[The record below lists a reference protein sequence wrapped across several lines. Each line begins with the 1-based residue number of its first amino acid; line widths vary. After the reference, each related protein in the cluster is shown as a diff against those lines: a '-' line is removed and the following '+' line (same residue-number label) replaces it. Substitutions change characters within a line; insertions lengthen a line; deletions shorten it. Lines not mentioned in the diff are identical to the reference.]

1 MPGIY
6 IETFGCQ
13 MNEADSQAIA
23 ERARSAGYTVVDR
36 PLDASVVVVNTCTVR
51 DNAETRAYGRIGH
64 LKALKDRNPGVRLVV
79 TGCLA
84 EQDRDR
90 MQRIVPHVDAVFG
103 TQDLF
108 KLSEA
113 IARWRDEFL
122 DTPQE
127 ADEEAALLLPLGGAP
142 DGVSDAYS
150 HLRAFVTVQRG
161 CSYYCTFCIV
171 PHVRG
176 RFDHRPIGDI
186 LDEVRRRVAEGAREI
201 TLVGQTVNAYKDPGG
216 DSDFSELLERTARI
230 GGVERLTFVTSHP
243 KDFTA
248 KLVRTLA
255 ALPTVNPRLHLPM
268 QSGSN
273 PVLRRMN
280 RKYTIEEYR
289 SKIDVFREHCPGWS
303 LSTDLIVAF
312 PGETDEDFGR
322 TLDVCRE
329 IGFAQAFTF
338 VYSPRRGTP
347 AARWTQISPETGGA
361 RLRLLAQVVDDSATA
376 FHRAKVGTTVRALV
390 IGPSRKDRTKLAA
403 RTIDNVT
410 VIAPDTENET
420 ASPRPD
426 EPWLDIQIGGAH
438 RWGCTGTIVG
448 RSATFDGRARPVR
461 SPVFDLI

>member
-1 MPGIY
+1 
-6 IETFGCQ
+6 
-13 MNEADSQAIA
+13 MNESDSQFIA

-36 PLDASVVVVNTCTVR
+36 PIDASVVVVNTCTVR

-64 LKALKDRNPGVRLVV
+64 LKLLKDRNPSVRLVV

-90 MQRIVPHVDAVFG
+90 MQRMVPHVDAVFG
-103 TQDLF
+103 TQELSR
-108 KLSEA
+108 LSET
-113 IARWRDEFL
+113 IARWRGEFL
-122 DTPQE
+122 DAPD
-127 ADEEAALLLPLGGAP
+127 ADTEDEALLLPLGGTA
-142 DGVSDAYS
+142 DGVTDAYS

-186 LDEVRRRVAEGAREI
+186 LGEVRRRVAEGALEI

-216 DSDFSELLERTARI
+216 DSDFADLLARTAEI
-230 GGVERLTFVTSHP
+230 PGVERLTFVTSHP

-255 ALPTVNPRLHLPM
+255 TVAKINPRLHLPM

-273 PVLRRMN
+273 PVLRKMN

-289 SKIDVFREHCPGWS
+289 AKIDLFREHCAGWS
-303 LSTDLIVAF
+303 LSTDLIVGF
-312 PGETDEDFGR
+312 PGETDEDFAR
-322 TLDVCRE
+322 TLDVCGE

-347 AARWTQISPETGGA
+347 AARWAQIPAEVGGA
-361 RLRLLAQVVDDSATA
+361 RLRELASVVDESATA
-376 FHRAKVGTTVRALV
+376 FHRTKLGTVVRALIV
-390 IGPSRKDRTKLAA
+390 GPSRKDRSKLAA
-403 RTIDNVT
+403 RTIDNIT
-410 VIAPDTENET
+410 VIAPD
-420 ASPRPD
+420 AD
-426 EPWLDIQIGGAH
+426 GQEPWLDIQIEGAH

-448 RSATFDGRARPVR
+448 RSATFEGRARAVQL
-461 SPVFDLI
+461 PVFDLI